1 MQPGEAYRYDNTIDP
16 IIHFLFH
23 SATTTVAAT
32 CNKLLWFP
40 VCCHAL
46 EHCHFPI
53 LFSSSISLSVHPLST
68 IPHTLPSTHPLHTS
82 PSTSHPFT
90 PPLASTPHP
99 LHSSPPHLIPPHL
112 LPLTQSHQRI
122 QLVPLS
128 NYSPNVS
135 SDEYG
140 LSDNEHPEHLY
151 SLGKFVAVTPH
162 RRGLIPSP
170 SGGSPTPQRRGTQ
183 SATTTDPK
191 WIPPSVQQDSRDACS
206 SPDVKRKKDRNRHPV
221 KTKRSKTFQASS
233 SSQAEFQRNVSGL
246 MEESE
251 QAVMV
256 TTSETSETS
265 LQATHGSHDNYTELL

>member
-1 MQPGEAYRYDNTIDP
+1 MCSQGKPRYDSTNDP
-16 IIHFLFH
+16 IIPFIFSTQQPQLLLPPVTNYCGFLF
-23 SATTTVAAT
+23 AAT
-32 CNKLLWFP
+32 RAVSLPNPLQF
-40 VCCHAL
+40 
-46 EHCHFPI
+46 
-53 LFSSSISLSVHPLST
+53 ISLS
-68 IPHTLPSTHPLHTS
+68 TLYNSTH
-82 PSTSHPFT
+82 F
-90 PPLASTPHP
+90 P
-99 LHSSPPHLIPPHL
+99 LHSSPPHFPLHISCLHTSPSIPHL
-112 LPLTQSHQRI
+112 LVQSHQRI
-122 QLVPLS
+122 QLVPLC

-170 SGGSPTPQRRGTQ
+170 SSGSPTPQRRGTQ

-206 SPDVKRKKDRNRHPV
+206 SPDVKRKKDRNHHPV

-265 LQATHGSHDNYTELL
+265 LKAAHGSHDNYTELL

>member
-1 MQPGEAYRYDNTIDP
+1 VV
-16 IIHFLFH
+16 
-23 SATTTVAAT
+23 S
-32 CNKLLWFP
+32 CLLS
-40 VCCHAL
+40 V

-53 LFSSSISLSVHPLST
+53 LFSSPVHPLFT
-68 IPHTLPSTHPLHTS
+68 IPHNSPIHSSLHTS

-90 PPLASTPHP
+90 LPPPY
-99 LHSSPPHLIPPHL
+99 LIPPHL
-112 LPLTQSHQRI
+112 LLLVQSHQRI

-170 SGGSPTPQRRGTQ
+170 SGGSPTPRRRGTQ

-206 SPDVKRKKDRNRHPV
+206 SPDVKQKKKGRNHPPAR
-221 KTKRSKTFQASS
+221 TKRSHTFQASS
-233 SSQAEFQRNVSGL
+233 SSQTNLQGNVSRL
-246 MEESE
+246 VEESE

-256 TTSETSETS
+256 TDLRDLIQS
-265 LQATHGSHDNYTELL
+265 GSW